1 MTERAREGRAKERG
15 RDEGESKRR
24 EETDRQTDRE
34 QQSAPSAEP
43 GRCDMERCE
52 AMKRSRVTKMKSACV
67 LVFH

>member
-1 MTERAREGRAKERG
+1 MRERAREE
-15 RDEGESKRR
+15 KRQ
-24 EETDRQTDRE
+24 TDRQTDRE